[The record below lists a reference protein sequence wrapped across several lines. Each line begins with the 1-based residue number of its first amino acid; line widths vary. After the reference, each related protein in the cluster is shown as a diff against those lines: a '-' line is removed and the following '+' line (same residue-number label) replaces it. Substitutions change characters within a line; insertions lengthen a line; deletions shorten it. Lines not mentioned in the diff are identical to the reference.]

1 MAGQAETKT
10 IHVRLP
16 HWMWDGL
23 RNEAKKNGQTVSTQI
38 RFLVASSLPDEIK
51 ARPEKWYDGM
61 PFRKR
66 GKR

>member
-1 MAGQAETKT
+1 
-10 IHVRLP
+10 
-16 HWMWDGL
+16 MWDGL